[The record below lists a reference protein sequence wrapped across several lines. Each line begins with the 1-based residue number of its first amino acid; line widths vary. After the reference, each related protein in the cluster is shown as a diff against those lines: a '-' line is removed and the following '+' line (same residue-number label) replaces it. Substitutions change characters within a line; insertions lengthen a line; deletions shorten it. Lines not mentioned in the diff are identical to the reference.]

1 MKSQVSCGALS
12 RLQIAGLTGCRFAV
26 PCPISIEES
35 GEKSCS
41 GRLQLC
47 RKGNIIRKKKG
58 ALRLHEGRKK
68 GMLLEKNDTL
78 LFIGDSISDYE
89 RTRPIGEGLFNAWG
103 HSYVACAGALLGCMY
118 PELHLRVINMGISGN
133 QVRDLDKRWQT
144 DVMDLKPDWVSV
156 LIGINDV
163 WRQFDSPQMPE
174 QHVPLD
180 EFENTYRSLIERTL
194 PHVKGMILMTPYYM
208 EPNRGDAM
216 RARMDQYGAVVRR
229 LAEEYKLVFVNLQ
242 EGWDRLFQHMHSTN
256 IAWDRVHPNQTGC
269 MYIAKQFLAA
279 IGADR
284 A

>member
-1 MKSQVSCGALS
+1 
-12 RLQIAGLTGCRFAV
+12 
-26 PCPISIEES
+26 
-35 GEKSCS
+35 
-41 GRLQLC
+41 
-47 RKGNIIRKKKG
+47 
-58 ALRLHEGRKK
+58 
-68 GMLLEKNDTL
+68 MLLEKNDTL

-103 HSYVACAGALLGCMY
+103 RSYVACAGALLGCMY

-180 EFENTYRSLIERTL
+180 EYESTYRSLIERTL

-208 EPNRGDAM
+208 EPNKGDAM
-216 RARMDQYGAVVRR
+216 RAQMDKYGAVVRK
-229 LAEEYKLVFVNLQ
+229 LAEEYKLVFVDLQ